1 MPAIK
6 ETSKPPPLAQP
17 QSSRRASL
25 SRLRTDLL
33 SIAYSPCCRNYK
45 AHALELKNAV
55 PKEPFF
61 FLKPTTSYVQDGGLV
76 EIPTGV
82 EVHHESESAL
92 CSPALA
98 LVHAGVSEADGL
110 RLVG

>member
-1 MPAIK
+1 M
-6 ETSKPPPLAQP
+6 
-17 QSSRRASL
+17 
-25 SRLRTDLL
+25 
-33 SIAYSPCCRNYK
+33 
-45 AHALELKNAV
+45 

-76 EIPTGV
+76 EIPMGV
-82 EVHHESESAL
+82 EVHHESEPTL

-98 LVHAGVSEADGL
+98 LVHAGASEADGL